1 MGCSMAIGVC
11 SAIQANFFYQL
22 NPLSKNYDS
31 FELQL
36 YQYWISF
43 YRFSIV
49 EALLSLI
56 VAVPI
61 AAWLLARTLVE
72 GKEERVGAEETKAG
86 E

>member
-1 MGCSMAIGVC
+1 MTIGVC
-11 SAIQANFFYQL
+11 SAIHANFFHQL

-36 YQYWISF
+36 YQYWTNF
-43 YRFSIV
+43 YRFSIA

-56 VAVPI
+56 VAVGI
-61 AAWLLARTLVE
+61 AAWLLAGSLVDGNE
-72 GKEERVGAEETKAG
+72 VRGDGAEMKAG